1 MKLLH
6 KIEERNSP
14 CCLGV
19 QIRIVSTDGL
29 HLGPWVESG
38 KKPADA
44 DAWKAYK
51 KMRRLETG
59 KRTSKEC
66 QPVPEP

>member
-1 MKLLH
+1 M
-6 KIEERNSP
+6 
-14 CCLGV
+14 
-19 QIRIVSTDGL
+19 QIRSVSTDGL

-38 KKPADA
+38 KKPA